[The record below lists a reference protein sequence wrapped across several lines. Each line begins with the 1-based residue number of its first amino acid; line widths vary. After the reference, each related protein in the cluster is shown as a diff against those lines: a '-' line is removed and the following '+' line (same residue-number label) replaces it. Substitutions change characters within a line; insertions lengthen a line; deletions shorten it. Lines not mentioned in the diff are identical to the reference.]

1 MTPQEK
7 VIWTENAKPR
17 EQIVMLRI
25 LDSFGKKFSATHEEI
40 AEKIGISRYL
50 LSALI
55 PGLKELG
62 WIENKRIYNKGKER
76 GVTHCDYKINI

>member
-25 LDSFGKKFSATHEEI
+25 LDCFDKKFSATHEEI
-40 AEKIGISRYL
+40 ASKVGVTPFLFASL
-50 LSALI
+50 V

-62 WIENKRIYNKGKER
+62 WIESKRVYMKGKSR
-76 GVTHCDYKINI
+76 GVSHCDYKIKI